1 MGALA
6 QLSRFYTQRPV
17 LMGALVG
24 GLLGFFV
31 LSPVSMLLEH
41 LTHTSIEDLGP
52 HMRQALL
59 LENPEWTGFFTLL
72 GVLIGMM
79 YGYITKRIEDLQ
91 GRLLQADKLASVGQ
105 LAAGV
110 AHEINTPLSNISLC
124 VETVRMRSDD
134 PELDRK
140 LEEISHQVDNA
151 AKIVK
156 DLLEYSAPA
165 TAEKVDVDINDLLER
180 SVAFVRRVRKE
191 DVGVVEN
198 YQRDLPLI
206 LAEPNHLKQ
215 VFTNI
220 INNAYDAMPAGGTLR
235 ITTDLTDRGCVRI
248 VFEDTGSGI
257 PSKDLAK
264 VFDPFFTTKDPGKG
278 TGLGLSLCQSI
289 VRDHDGRIEVDSKV
303 GEGTKVK
310 VLFRR

>member
-1 MGALA
+1 
-6 QLSRFYTQRPV
+6 
-17 LMGALVG
+17 MGALVG

-72 GVLIGMM
+72 GVLIGIM

-134 PELDRK
+134 PELDKK

-198 YQRDLPLI
+198 YQRDLPLT